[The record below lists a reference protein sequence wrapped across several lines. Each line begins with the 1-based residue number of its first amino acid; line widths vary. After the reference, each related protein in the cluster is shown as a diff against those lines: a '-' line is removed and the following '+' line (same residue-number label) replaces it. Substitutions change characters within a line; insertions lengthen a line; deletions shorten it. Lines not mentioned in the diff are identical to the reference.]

1 MYSALLISHIVI
13 SIILIILTLYIV
25 LRSFSGTLSK
35 VSFSELQDIKLP
47 IFVVSLLYIELILGL
62 VLYGI
67 YLSELESLIT
77 QENGY
82 EYFSARFWAVE
93 HAILMFFAIIFGH
106 LGLVYA
112 KNVIDEK
119 QKFKKI
125 FVYFGLTSILIIV
138 SITMN
143 MLRNA

>member
-1 MYSALLISHIVI
+1 MHLMMQHNEP
-13 SIILIILTLYIV
+13 
-25 LRSFSGTLSK
+25 G
-35 VSFSELQDIKLP
+35 DW
-47 IFVVSLLYIELILGL
+47 VVSTMETHS
-62 VLYGI
+62 VR
-67 YLSELESLIT
+67 EMCE
-77 QENGY
+77 
-82 EYFSARFWAVE
+82 VV
-93 HAILMFFAIIFGH
+93 FGH

-125 FVYFGLTSILIIV
+125 FFYFGLTSILIIV